1 MHQLAETFRRFAVAH
16 QRGAPLY
23 SKIADRVA
31 DEATVLD
38 LMSAAPVMQRIPVL
52 LFACAHHLL
61 LSNPTGE
68 LAAHYPNISTRQ
80 ADGDAGDLFVQF
92 VLEHRDEM
100 SALLAT
106 RSTQTNEIRRS
117 NWFLF
122 PFAMLE
128 RELGPL
134 AHIDVGTSAGLNLL
148 FPKLA
153 FDIHPSGRIG
163 DTSALTIQCDVR
175 GQPPLTDHVPIVN
188 WSVGID
194 AQPIDVHDEV
204 AVRWLQACVWPDQV
218 DRFTRLHRAIDLA
231 RQSNLRIDTGD
242 AVENIV
248 RLVAEA
254 SAYGHPTV
262 TTSWVMNYLS
272 PAQRNSFVNELVRI
286 GTTTD
291 VSWVI
296 AESPLETPE
305 LPVSSSEGE
314 DITVISLVTW
324 RNGQQVTTRLARTH
338 PHGNWIHWEL

>member
-31 DEATVLD
+31 NEATVLD

-68 LAAHYPNISTRQ
+68 LAAHYPNISTREP
-80 ADGDAGDLFVQF
+80 DGDAGDLFVQF
-92 VLEHRDEM
+92 VLGHRNEM
-100 SALLAT
+100 STLLAT

-122 PFAMLE
+122 PFTMLE
-128 RELGPL
+128 RERGPL

-148 FPKLA
+148 FPKIA
-153 FDIHPSGRIG
+153 FDIQPVARIG
-163 DTSALTIQCDVR
+163 DTSALTIQCNVR
-175 GQPPLTDHVPIVN
+175 GQPPLIDHVPVVN

-194 AQPIDVHDEV
+194 AHPIDVHDEV
-204 AVRWLQACVWPDQV
+204 AVRWLQACVWPEQI
-218 DRFTRLHRAIDLA
+218 DRFTRLHSAIDLA

-242 AVENIV
+242 AVENIA

-272 PAQRNSFVNELVRI
+272 PAQRNGFVNELIRI

-305 LPVSSSEGE
+305 LPVSSSDGE

-324 RNGQQVTTRLARTH
+324 RNGQQVSTRLARTH

>member
-1 MHQLAETFRRFAVAH
+1 MHQLAETFRRFAEAH
-16 QRGAPLY
+16 QSAAPLY
-23 SKIADRVA
+23 SKFADRVA
-31 DEATVLD
+31 NEPTVLD
-38 LMSAAPVMQRIPVL
+38 LMAAAPALQRIPVL

-68 LAAHYPNISTRQ
+68 LATHYPNISTREPE
-80 ADGDAGDLFVQF
+80 GDAGDLFVQF
-92 VLEHRDEM
+92 VLEHSDEM

-128 RELGPL
+128 RERGAL

-153 FDIHPSGRIG
+153 FDIHPGGRIG

-175 GQPPLTDHVPIVN
+175 GQPPLIDHVPVVN

-218 DRFTRLHRAIDLA
+218 DRFARLHSAIDLA
-231 RQSNLRIDTGD
+231 RLSNLRIDTGD
-242 AVENIV
+242 AVENIT

-291 VSWVI
+291 VSWII

-305 LPVSSSEGE
+305 LPVTSSDGE

-324 RNGQQVTTRLARTH
+324 RNGQQVSTRLARTH
-338 PHGNWIHWEL
+338 PHGDWIHWEL

>member
-175 GQPPLTDHVPIVN
+175 GQPPLIDHVPIVN

-218 DRFTRLHRAIDLA
+218 DRFTRLHSAIDLA

-272 PAQRNSFVNELVRI
+272 PAQRESFVNELVRV

-305 LPVSSSEGE
+305 LPVSSNEGE

-324 RNGQQVTTRLARTH
+324 RNGQQVSTRLARTH